1 MYYKSSVWNTTM
13 YVSVS
18 YNMLLFYLSA
28 KKSTNKLYPEL
39 PNDYASVGEYWPY
52 TCFMNAVWHL
62 KSPKSSL
69 EDI

>member
-1 MYYKSSVWNTTM
+1 M

-39 PNDYASVGEYWPY
+39 PSDYASVGEY
-52 TCFMNAVWHL
+52 
-62 KSPKSSL
+62 
-69 EDI
+69 